1 MHVATPSAFL
11 PDIPPILLLPAA
23 PSMDGAGRHVLS
35 ALAAKPTLDV
45 RRIAYRGDPNLIQLN
60 IRIVRSVKR
69 SHSSRSGVPPT
80 VSGPDFGPIAFP

>member
-1 MHVATPSAFL
+1 VAVVADYFTRIRASA
-11 PDIPPILLLPAA
+11 PP
-23 PSMDGAGRHVLS
+23 RRRWTERFLS

-69 SHSSRSGVPPT
+69 S
-80 VSGPDFGPIAFP
+80 A